1 MSAHIRGDLAGLVDA
16 ADTSSSEGE
25 QSAQAETAPVV
36 QAVPDE
42 PAAPAAAKKTRSPRK
57 KGASTPAKTPA
68 KTTAKTTAKKAPAKK
83 AAATKPAPEPLR
95 VLAANA
101 GDAQRVSLYLHP
113 DDYEFLKYENRIEIN
128 KLVRTM
134 IAVYRHNERF
144 RNTVDRAVKTAPRGG
159 M

>member
-1 MSAHIRGDLAGLVDA
+1 MSAHKRGNLSAVVDA
-16 ADTSSSEGE
+16 PEPSSTEDE
-25 QSAQAETAPVV
+25 QTTQAETAPAV
-36 QAVPDE
+36 QAVADE

-57 KGASTPAKTPA
+57 KSESAPAKTP
-68 KTTAKTTAKKAPAKK
+68 AKTTAKKAPAKK
-83 AAATKPAPEPLR
+83 AAAAKPAPEPLR